1 MEKKL
6 IIFDLDGTLLDTIQ
20 DLCDAVNYA
29 LEQFGYPKRTLREV
43 LSFVGN
49 GYIRL
54 LTQALPKC
62 ICEEQFDDF
71 VKCFKTYYAAH
82 CCDKTKPFDGIMPLL
97 EELKFQGHTLV
108 VLSNKGDEQV
118 KSLVK
123 RYFGEIFDMALG
135 ERAGIRRKP
144 YPDAI
149 IEVLTQT
156 GFNRAIYVGDS
167 EVDVETAKNAGIECV
182 CVDWGF
188 RTREQLISAGAE
200 NIVSTM
206 EELKSS
212 LCKGN
217 S

>member
-1 MEKKL
+1 MKNKL
-6 IIFDLDGTLLDTIQ
+6 MIFDLDGTLLDTIH

-29 LEQFGYPKRTLREV
+29 LTQFGYPKRTLKEV

-62 ICEEQFDDF
+62 ICEEQFDNF
-71 VKCFKTYYAAH
+71 VKCFKTYYAEH
-82 CCDKTKPFDGIMPLL
+82 CFDKTKPFDGILPLL
-97 EELKFQGHTLV
+97 EELKKEGHTLV

-123 RYFGEIFDMALG
+123 RYFGNVFDIALG
-135 ERAGIRRKP
+135 ERLGVRRKP

-149 IEVLTQT
+149 LEVLNQT
-156 GFNRAIYVGDS
+156 GFDSAIYVGDS
-167 EVDVETAKNAGIECV
+167 EVDVETAKNAKIECV

-200 NIVSTM
+200 VIVSTM
-206 EELKSS
+206 EELKSV